1 MRRAVNPDAPFHSTI
16 AAVQLL
22 HFIEKRVPTGGCEKE
37 EQPMS
42 MSRKWSQNP
51 MAWAAAMA
59 LILPFAVGAVHAA
72 EPAKPAAPS
81 DAPVPPPTID
91 SDGDGKADAWDR
103 DGNGKADAWDTNGDG
118 KPDQFDDDG
127 DGKPDVGR

>member
-1 MRRAVNPDAPFHSTI
+1 
-16 AAVQLL
+16 
-22 HFIEKRVPTGGCEKE
+22 
-37 EQPMS
+37 MS

-72 EPAKPAAPS
+72 EPAKQTAPS

-103 DGNGKADAWDTNGDG
+103 DGNGKAMPGIPMAMPSLISSMMMATASLTSGA
-118 KPDQFDDDG
+118 KVIRPA
-127 DGKPDVGR
+127 GR